1 MSCNPTAIRAHAGGS
16 EPRSLYACPVPVRLT
31 PRKPAGKPAGKTK
44 PGLAKPVKAMEPA
57 KAVKLA
63 AEPVTAVKRAAEPV
77 RAEEP
82 TQPAKPAKA
91 VKPVKA
97 VKAVKLTKRTEP
109 TKLAKPVKAVKPA
122 KPVKAVKPTKRTE
135 PTKLAKPVKPVKAVK
150 AVEPA
155 KARPSTRPT
164 APAIMRPTKKPTKKT
179 PPNLKVEQS
188 LWADGHEIIVGI
200 DEVGRGSWAGPL
212 SIGAV
217 VLPKTGRVNGV
228 RDSKMLSEREREAL
242 FDRVAGG
249 AQHWAVGSVSHDECD
264 RIGMSAA
271 QKLAAQRAIEGLG
284 LGFDKIDRVLID
296 GNWDFVSEFLGE
308 GKTQRIIKGDA
319 TCLTIASASV
329 LAKVS
334 RDRLM
339 RAYDPEFPGFNFAE
353 NKGYPCPKHKMALQ
367 AYGPTSIHRRS
378 WVFMDHLPWTGV
390 PRIPPAHLAAGVSV
404 DQEVLF

>member
-1 MSCNPTAIRAHAGGS
+1 M
-16 EPRSLYACPVPVRLT
+16 
-31 PRKPAGKPAGKTK
+31 
-44 PGLAKPVKAMEPA
+44 KAA
-57 KAVKLA
+57 KA
-63 AEPVTAVKRAAEPV
+63 
-77 RAEEP
+77 
-82 TQPAKPAKA
+82 AKA
-91 VKPVKA
+91 I
-97 VKAVKLTKRTEP
+97 
-109 TKLAKPVKAVKPA
+109 KPA
-122 KPVKAVKPTKRTE
+122 KPVKATAGPSNPIKPAKQDKAVSPRAQPVVPKVKAKSKPLAHA
-135 PTKLAKPVKPVKAVK
+135 KLANTAT
-150 AVEPA
+150 ATE
-155 KARPSTRPT
+155 STKT
-164 APAIMRPTKKPTKKT
+164 VAPAIMRPKKKPTKKT

-228 RDSKMLSEREREAL
+228 RDSKMLTEREREAL

-264 RIGMSAA
+264 LIGMSAA

-284 LGFDKIDRVLID
+284 LGFEKIDRVLID
-296 GNWDFVSEFLGE
+296 GNWDFVSEFLGD

-367 AYGPTSIHRRS
+367 AYGPTAIHRRS

-390 PRIPPAHLAAGVSV
+390 PRIVPAHLAAGVSV